1 MQADNT
7 ERNRQSERE
16 RERERERETASRL
29 YASHFIKFA
38 SLGPLGRPV
47 SPLKTNVLTDARTRH
62 AK

>member
-16 RERERERETASRL
+16 RERARETASRL

>member
-7 ERNRQSERE
+7 ERNRQS
-16 RERERERETASRL
+16 ERERETASRL